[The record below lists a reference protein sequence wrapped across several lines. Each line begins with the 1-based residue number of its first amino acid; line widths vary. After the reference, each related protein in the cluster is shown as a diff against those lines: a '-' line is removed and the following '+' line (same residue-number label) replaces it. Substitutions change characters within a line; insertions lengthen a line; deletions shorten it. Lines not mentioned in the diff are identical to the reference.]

1 MSHPSYRR
9 QPIRDTA
16 PTWSHHWLTA
26 TRSLRVAVLLTLAAQ
41 LVQPTRAMAQLG
53 TASSFAALGA
63 STVTNTGAT
72 TLSGDLGVSPGS
84 AITGSGTIPLTGA
97 IHQTDAVAQL
107 AQADATTAYNNFF
120 NMPCTTDLT
129 GQVLG
134 SAGYATLVPGVYCFS
149 SSAQLTGSL
158 SLNFLGNSAA
168 MFLFQ
173 IGTALTTASASSVT
187 SINGGPGTNV
197 FWQVGSS
204 ATLGTTTA
212 FQGTII
218 ADQSISLLTGAT
230 ILCGRAIALVGAVTM
245 DNNTISTD
253 CTGAPSNGGGTTYDI
268 PPDGSGGV
276 PTEVVPEPAT
286 MSLLATGLVGLAGWR
301 RRKR

>member
-1 MSHPSYRR
+1 MGDKEKGDDAVSETIHNCRR
-9 QPIRDTA
+9 
-16 PTWSHHWLTA
+16 LTP
-26 TRSLRVAVLLTLAAQ
+26 SLRAAAILSLVIQ
-41 LVQPTRAMAQLG
+41 LVHPRQAMAQLG

-72 TLSGDLGVSPGS
+72 TLAGDLGVWPGT
-84 AITGSGTIPLTGA
+84 AITGSGTITLTGA
-97 IHQTDAVAQL
+97 IHQTDAVAQQ
-107 AQADATTAYNNFF
+107 AQADATTAYTTFF
-120 NMPCTTDLT
+120 NMPCTTDLS

-134 SAGYATLVPGVYCFS
+134 SAGYASLVPGVYCFS

-158 SLNFLGNSAA
+158 SLDFLGNSASL
-168 MFLFQ
+168 FLFQ

-187 SINGGPGTNV
+187 SVNGGPGSNV

-218 ADQSISLLTGAT
+218 ADQSIALQTGAT
-230 ILCGRAIALVGAVTM
+230 IRCGRAIALVGAVTM
-245 DNNTISTD
+245 DNNTISTN
-253 CTGAPSNGGGTTYDI
+253 CTGAPGTGGGVTYHI
-268 PPDGSGGV
+268 PPVGSGGV

-286 MSLLATGLVGLAGWR
+286 LSLLATGLVGLAGWR
-301 RRKR
+301 RRKRPA